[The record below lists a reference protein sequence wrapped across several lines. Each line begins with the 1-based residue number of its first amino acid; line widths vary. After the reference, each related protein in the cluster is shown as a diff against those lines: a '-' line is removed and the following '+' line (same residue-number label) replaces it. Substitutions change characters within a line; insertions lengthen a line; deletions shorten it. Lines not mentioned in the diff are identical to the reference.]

1 MRYRYSLKHCQVERT
16 VIDGVPVVILKPKYK
31 AIRTAVM
38 WIHGGGYF
46 LGMKEMV
53 FISRAMDMVSKYG
66 VTVISP
72 GYRLSVLHP
81 FPAGL
86 TDCYK
91 VLKHL
96 DSHKKEMG
104 FDRLMIGG
112 ESAGGGL
119 TCALTLMARDNGI
132 HLAYQMPLYPMLDCF
147 DTDSSR
153 NNHGKGWNTFLN
165 HIGWKLYLRGN
176 YGQEVSGYAS
186 PSHSRD
192 YSQLPPCYT
201 FVTDGEPFYCETLD
215 YVRKLQEAGVPAE
228 VDVYHSDV
236 HGIDMLTRTETGK
249 RAVEVFLK
257 HFEHALEH
265 YY

>member
-132 HLAYQMPLYPMLDCF
+132 HLA
-147 DTDSSR
+147 
-153 NNHGKGWNTFLN
+153 
-165 HIGWKLYLRGN
+165 
-176 YGQEVSGYAS
+176 
-186 PSHSRD
+186 
-192 YSQLPPCYT
+192 
-201 FVTDGEPFYCETLD
+201 
-215 YVRKLQEAGVPAE
+215 
-228 VDVYHSDV
+228 
-236 HGIDMLTRTETGK
+236 
-249 RAVEVFLK
+249 
-257 HFEHALEH
+257 
-265 YY
+265 